1 MPHRRK
7 PCLVCILDRQENH
20 IRTGNLVHEVTE
32 ILLNED
38 REDAADTPPFKRL
51 TALFAFGALED
62 IQ

>member
-1 MPHRRK
+1 
-7 PCLVCILDRQENH
+7 
-20 IRTGNLVHEVTE
+20 LVHEVTE